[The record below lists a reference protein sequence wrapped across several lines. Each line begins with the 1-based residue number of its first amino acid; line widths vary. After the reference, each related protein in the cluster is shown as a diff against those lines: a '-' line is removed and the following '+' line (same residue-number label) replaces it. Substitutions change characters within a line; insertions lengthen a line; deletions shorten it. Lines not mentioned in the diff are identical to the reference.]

1 MIDAPRR
8 QADAERAMKLRASNI
23 ARMKEQTFDVLVL
36 GGGINGAISAAVLAA
51 RGARTALIDRNDF
64 SSSTS
69 QESSNLI
76 WGGIKYM
83 ETWEFGL
90 VSGLCKSRNHLIR
103 SYPSTVQEVRFFVNL
118 EKGFRWGRFSLFMG
132 ALLYW
137 VIGRFFTKMPRLLS
151 ARKIEEE
158 EPIVNTSRSIGGFEY
173 SDAYLHD
180 NDARF
185 VFGFVRKA
193 LDHGAIAA
201 NYVESLG
208 SRRENGMWLTKVRDT
223 ISGEEWTVRSKV
235 IVNACGPYVDEQN
248 QLSSVKTL
256 HHHLFSKGIHLLV
269 KRLTPHR
276 RVLTFF
282 ADDGRLF
289 FIIPMGTVSCVGT
302 TDTRVETLP
311 AVVTPEDRKFVL
323 DNINKRL
330 DLPSPLTEN
339 DVISERCGVRPL
351 VVNPKT
357 SSKDKGDW
365 TSLSRKH
372 AVEANKEL
380 SQISIFGGKLTDCL
394 NVGEE
399 VSEFVESFGVKLPF
413 PGAVWYGEPAESVR
427 TMFYHQAQLMELDQ
441 MTAPESS
448 EKLSDRLWRRYGT
461 GAFALLEDIREDPAM
476 AEVLIK
482 GTEYIRCELH
492 LAAQREMVTK
502 LDDFLRRRSK
512 ISMIERRETIRN
524 APGLTEACRILFGA
538 EAQSKMDEYFRA

>member
-1 MIDAPRR
+1 
-8 QADAERAMKLRASNI
+8 MKLRASNI
-23 ARMKEQTFDVLVL
+23 GRMKDQTFDVLVL
-36 GGGINGAISAAVLAA
+36 GGGINGAISASALAG
-51 RGARTALIDRNDF
+51 RGARTALIDRSDF

-83 ETWEFGL
+83 ETMEFGL
-90 VSGLCKSRNHLIR
+90 VAGLCKCRNHLIR
-103 SYPSTVQEVRFFVNL
+103 SYPSIVKEIRFFVNL
-118 EKGFRWGRFSLFMG
+118 DKGFRWGRFSLFMG

-137 VIGRFFTKMPRLLS
+137 FIGRFFTQMPRILS
-151 ARKIEEE
+151 KKKIAEE
-158 EPIVNTSRSIGGFEY
+158 EPVIDTSESIGGFEY

-208 SRRENGMWLTKVRDT
+208 SVRENGIWHTKVRDT
-223 ISGEEWTVRSKV
+223 ISGEQWTIHSRVL
-235 IVNACGPYVDEQN
+235 VNACGPYVDEQN

-256 HHHLFSKGIHLLV
+256 HRHLFSKGIHLIV
-269 KRLTPHR
+269 NRLTPHR
-276 RVLTFF
+276 KVLTFF

-330 DLPSPLTEN
+330 NLPSPLTEN
-339 DVISERCGVRPL
+339 DVIAERCGVRPL

-357 SSKDKGDW
+357 SAKDKGDW

-372 AVEANKEL
+372 AVEAQKE
-380 SQISIFGGKLTDCL
+380 SAQISIFGGKLTDCL

-399 VSEFVESFGVKLPF
+399 VSELVESFGVQLPF
-413 PGAVWYGEPAESVR
+413 PDAVWYGEPAPSVR
-427 TMFYHQAQLMELDQ
+427 SVFYHQAMLMGLDQ

-448 EKLSDRLWRRYGT
+448 EDLSDRLWRRYGT

-482 GTEYIRCELH
+482 GTEYIRCELY

-512 ISMIERRETIRN
+512 ISMIERKETIRN
-524 APGLTEACRILFGA
+524 APGLTEACRILFGT
-538 EAQSKMDEYFRA
+538 EAQAKLDEYFRA